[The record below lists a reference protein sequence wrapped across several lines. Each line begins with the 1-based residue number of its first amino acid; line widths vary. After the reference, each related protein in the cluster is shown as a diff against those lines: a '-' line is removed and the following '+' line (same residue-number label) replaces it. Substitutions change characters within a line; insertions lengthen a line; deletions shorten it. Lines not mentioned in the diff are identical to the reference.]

1 MAQEKLEVIQEF
13 EIKNNCPK
21 CFNQDMKLN
30 FYQKH
35 RFSKLYHK
43 VTNEVVHQVQC
54 KKCESFIYPVDWTPD
69 IERIYEYKKKMVKPE
84 KTSIKYTGLFYALIL
99 FLIAL
104 VTGGVYVYM
113 QGIIEF

>member
-1 MAQEKLEVIQEF
+1 MAKEKLEVIQEF

-21 CFNQDMKLN
+21 CFNQDMKLT

-35 RFSKLYHK
+35 RYSKLFYK
-43 VTNEVVHQVQC
+43 VTDEVTHQVQC
-54 KKCESFIYPVDWTPD
+54 KKCSSFIYPVDWTPD
-69 IERIYEYKKKMVKPE
+69 IERIFDYKKKMVAPAKGFL
-84 KTSIKYTGLFYALIL
+84 KYTGLFYGIIL

-104 VTGGVYVYM
+104 IAAAIFVYT